1 MQEKASIDI
10 LISKMK
16 QADPTKI
23 KMCIGFDGF
32 VDEVVQVVDKRIDA
46 NNFKRIEYLKD
57 YGKKIIKSAGVSM
70 NVEMVTMQQKLGG
83 NGPILANSL
92 IKHGCD
98 VTYLGALGK
107 PDIHPVFKEMA
118 SSSRVISFSNPGHT
132 DAIEFL
138 DGKIISSK
146 LEFLKD
152 VCWENL
158 LAEISLENFIKL
170 LDESD
175 LVGFE
180 NWTMVVNSTDI
191 WKHIVEEVIPRLKPT
206 KRKKTLFIDLADPEK
221 REKSDIIEALD
232 YMEKFSEY
240 YRVVLGLNLKEA
252 CEIAELTGLHIE
264 DYDSV
269 ELKEL
274 LRYIK
279 KNVAVDL
286 LVIHPV
292 KMAGVIG
299 EDGESLVEGPYCR
312 FPKLTTGA
320 GDNFNAGFILGLM
333 LGFTEK
339 ECLQLGTANS
349 GFYVR
354 NARSASYEELMAFLE
369 LWKKGQIVESS

>member
-32 VDEVVQVVDKRIDA
+32 VDEVVHVVDKRIDVD
-46 NNFKRIEYLKD
+46 NFKRVEYLKD
-57 YGKKIIKSAGVSM
+57 YGEKIIKSAGVSM
-70 NVEMVTMQQKLGG
+70 NVEMVTIQEKLGG

-92 IKHGCD
+92 IKLGCD

-107 PDIHPVFKEMA
+107 ADIHPVFKEMA
-118 SSSRVISFSNPGHT
+118 SSSKVISFSNPGHT

-146 LEFLKD
+146 LESLKD
-152 VCWENL
+152 VCWDNL
-158 LAEISLENFIKL
+158 LAEISLENFIQL

-180 NWTMVVNSTDI
+180 NWTLLVNSTDL

-232 YMEKFSEY
+232 YMKKFSGY

-252 CEIAELTGLHIE
+252 CEIAELYGLQID
-264 DYDSV
+264 DYDCI
-269 ELKEL
+269 ELKTL

-279 KNVAVDL
+279 KNLAVDL

-292 KMAGVIG
+292 KQAGVIG
-299 EDGESLVEGPYCR
+299 EERESIVEGPYCR

-339 ECLQLGTANS
+339 ECLLLGTINS

-354 NARSASYEELMAFLE
+354 KARSASYEELIEFLE
-369 LWKKGQIVESS
+369 FWKKGQLSESS